1 MTLKSLL
8 TSIFSVAALSAATLL
23 PATSAQ
29 AQDGYTTLSQVL
41 PSDTSGKTEV
51 LEFFS
56 YGCSH
61 CAVLEPKVAAWAKTL
76 PDDVVLRPV
85 PVAFNAGMADMQKL
99 YYTLVALDRA
109 DLHPEVFKAIHQEKK
124 PLFDLKSM
132 SAWAEK
138 QGLDKARFEQ
148 TFNSFGIATRV
159 NKANELTQ
167 AYMIQGTP
175 SLAVGGQYVTSPAM
189 AKGYDQTITQA
200 QALLKKLGK

>member
-8 TSIFSVAALSAATLL
+8 TSIFSIAALSAATLL

-76 PDDVVLRPV
+76 PDDVVLHPV
-85 PVAFNAGMADMQKL
+85 PVGFNAGMTDMQKL
-99 YYTLVALDRA
+99 YYTLVALDRT

-124 PLFDLKSM
+124 PLFDLKNM

-138 QGLDKARFEQ
+138 QGLDKTRFEQ
-148 TFNSFGIATRV
+148 TFNSFGVATRV
-159 NKANELTQ
+159 NKANQLTQ

-175 SLAVGGQYVTSPAM
+175 SLAIGGQYVTSPSM